1 MSIQPL
7 PLQLDFPTFRKSI
20 KISVNPRHSIK
31 QILIVFSQKLEIDYS
46 SYTIV
51 AKVRIDRDK
60 RIKIPIDIPL
70 IYAI

>member
-20 KISVNPRHSIK
+20 KITVNPRHSIK

-51 AKVRIDRDK
+51 AKVKIDREK
-60 RIKIPIDIPL
+60 KVKIPTDIPL
-70 IYAI
+70 MYAV